1 MVAATG
7 VATTGEEWAR
17 DLGMLSVL
25 WDRGEPAAAVD
36 DPLRAEALRDL
47 RLDEVFDAILAGR
60 NVPGLR
66 EAYETP
72 LQRVEA
78 IRYRQAVVV
87 DLERPDL
94 LKLIRSF
101 VDGMALVRRQLERR
115 QRAYVDL
122 ERVRWHLEAAETY
135 GRVVEALAD
144 GLAGAEPGSAAL
156 QRIAAFV
163 GRYGASTEFRTLRSD
178 VERCLTALRRIR
190 YRLHI
195 VGNRIRV
202 SRDREEPDY
211 GAEILATFDKFRQ
224 TSRESEP
231 FDVTRSAMMSHVE
244 AAILERVA
252 RLHPD
257 VFEDVARTVA
267 RHAAFIEPVLAR
279 FEGEIQFYL
288 AYLDYI
294 GRLREAGYSFCLPVV
309 DEEGGAL
316 QGRDIF
322 DLALADAFRAA
333 GRRVVANDVQF
344 GVGERVL
351 VVTGP
356 NQGGKTT
363 FARAVG
369 QLGHL
374 AGLGLP
380 VPGREV
386 RLGLVDRVLTHFERE
401 EALTSLEGK
410 LERDL
415 RRFRDLLAAATPRS
429 VVVMNESFS
438 STSAADALFLNRVM
452 LRTLVGRGI
461 RTVCVTFLD
470 ELARFGPGVVSLV
483 AAVDP
488 ADPTTKTYRVLR
500 RAADG
505 RAYAIAVAEKHGLTY
520 ERLRHDLAR

>member
-1 MVAATG
+1 MSEMSVVGAQPEAPEPDPG
-7 VATTGEEWAR
+7 AI
-17 DLGMLSVL
+17 SVL
-25 WDRGEPAAAVD
+25 WDRGEPPEAPK
-36 DPLRAEALRDL
+36 DPLHGDALRDL
-47 RLDEVFDAILAGR
+47 RLDEVFDAVLAGR
-60 NVPGLR
+60 SVPGLR

-72 LQRVEA
+72 LLRVEA

-94 LKLIRSF
+94 LGVVRAF
-101 VDGMALVRRQLERR
+101 VDGMAVVRRQLERR
-115 QRAYVDL
+115 RRAYYDL
-122 ERVRWHLEAAETY
+122 ERARWHLDAAETY

-144 GLAGAEPGSAAL
+144 GLSTAEPGSAAL
-156 QRIAAFV
+156 RRIREFL
-163 GRYGASTEFRTLRSD
+163 GRYRASTGFQTLRTD
-178 VERCLTALRRIR
+178 VERCLAALRRIR

-195 VGNRIRV
+195 AGNRIRV

-211 GAEILATFDKFRQ
+211 GAEILATFEKFRQ
-224 TSRESEP
+224 TTREGEL
-231 FDVTRSAMMSHVE
+231 FDVGRSATMSHVE

-252 RLHPD
+252 RLHPEVFDD
-257 VFEDVARTVA
+257 VTRTVA
-267 RHAAFIEPVLAR
+267 RHEAFVDPTLAR
-279 FEGEIQFYL
+279 FEVEIQFYL
-288 AYLDYI
+288 AYLDHI
-294 GRLREAGYSFCLPVV
+294 GRLREAGYAFCLPDVE
-309 DEEGGAL
+309 DGGDL
-316 QGRDIF
+316 HGREIF

-333 GRRVVANDVQF
+333 GRRVVPNDVHLED
-344 GVGERVL
+344 GERVL

-369 QLGHL
+369 QLGYL

-380 VPGREV
+380 VPGRDV

-401 EALTSLEGK
+401 EELTSLEGK

-415 RRFRDLLAAATPRS
+415 RRFRELLAAATPRS

-438 STSAADALFLNRVM
+438 STAAADALFLNRVM
-452 LRTLVGRGI
+452 LRTLIGRGV

-470 ELARFGPGVVSLV
+470 ELAHLGPAVVSLV

-488 ADPTTKTYRVLR
+488 ADPTRKTYRVHR

-520 ERLRHDLAR
+520 ERLRRDLAR